1 MQKIVTSFILIYIR
15 SVCLI
20 LNMFKKILAGIDGSK
35 LSIEALDL
43 AADIA
48 DQYDSELFI
57 VSAVEPLPP
66 LAMPVSPIGST
77 APSYL
82 VNYREDQQTLFDGIH
97 SKQVD
102 RLLEKY
108 PTLKINTDIIEGRAP
123 NVIKEES
130 KDKDLIVIGH
140 RGQSGIIDLML
151 GSVAKSVVDTCT
163 VPILVF
169 KKEKQTKE

>member
-1 MQKIVTSFILIYIR
+1 MQKIVTSLILIYIR

-20 LNMFKKILAGIDGSK
+20 LNLFKKILAGIDGSK

-66 LAMPVSPIGST
+66 LAIPVSPIGST
-77 APSYL
+77 TPSYL
-82 VNYREDQQTLFDGIH
+82 VKYREDQQTMYKEIH
-97 SKQVD
+97 SKQVN
-102 RLLEKY
+102 RLSEKY
-108 PTLKINTDIIEGRAP
+108 PKLKINSDIIEGRAP
-123 NVIKEES
+123 NVIKGES

-140 RGQSGIIDLML
+140 RGKGGLIDLML

-169 KKEKQTKE
+169 KKEKQSKE

>member
-1 MQKIVTSFILIYIR
+1 
-15 SVCLI
+15 
-20 LNMFKKILAGIDGSK
+20 MFKKILAGIDGSK

-48 DQYDSELFI
+48 DQYDSQLFI

-66 LAMPVSPIGST
+66 LAIPVSPIGST
-77 APSYL
+77 TPSYL
-82 VNYREDQQTLFDGIH
+82 VKYREDQQTTYEEIH
-97 SKQVD
+97 SEQVD
-102 RLLEKY
+102 RLSEKH
-108 PTLKINTDIIEGRAP
+108 PTLNIHTKIIDGRAS

-140 RGQSGIIDLML
+140 RGQGGIMDLML

-169 KKEKQTKE
+169 KNEKQTIE